1 MLKIAIPNKGALS
14 EGAVSL
20 MREAGYRCKRSGRE
34 LSVLDRE
41 NEVEF
46 IYLRPRDIAI
56 YVGNGTL
63 DLGITGRDLAMDS
76 QSPVSE
82 LLGLGFGRS
91 RFFYAVPRDSGLT
104 PDGLDGKR
112 IATSYPA
119 IVRQDLERRGITAE
133 VIRLDGAVEISIR
146 LGVADA
152 IADVVE
158 SGLTLKEAGL
168 ATVGEPI
175 MQSEAMVIDH
185 GDRRSAEKPE
195 TQRLL
200 NRLRGILVAR
210 DYAMVEYDISA
221 EKLDAAAALTP
232 GLEAPTVSPLSR
244 EGWMAVK
251 SVIKRKDI
259 NRIMDEL
266 AEAGARGIIVSDMRS
281 CRL

>member
-14 EGAVSL
+14 EGTVAL
-20 MREAGYRCKRSGRE
+20 MRAAGYRCKRHGRE
-34 LSVLDRE
+34 LSVLDHE
-41 NEVEF
+41 NGIEF
-46 IYLRPRDIAI
+46 IYLRPRDIAV

-63 DLGITGRDLAMDS
+63 DLGVTGRDLAQDS
-76 QSPVSE
+76 LSPVTE

-91 RFFYAVPRDSGLT
+91 RFFYAVPRDSALT
-104 PDGLDGKR
+104 PDTLGGQR
-112 IATSYPA
+112 IATSYPN
-119 IVRQDLERRGITAE
+119 IVKQDLERRGLDAQ

-168 ATVGEPI
+168 GTVGDPI
-175 MQSEAMVIDH
+175 MESEAMLIDH
-185 GDRRSAEKPE
+185 GDRRSEKKPE

-210 DYAMVEYDISA
+210 DYAMVEYDVPSD
-221 EKLDAAAALTP
+221 KLAAVCALTP
-232 GLEAPTVSPLSR
+232 GLEAPTVAPLSR

-266 AEAGARGIIVSDMRS
+266 AEAGARGIIVSEMRS